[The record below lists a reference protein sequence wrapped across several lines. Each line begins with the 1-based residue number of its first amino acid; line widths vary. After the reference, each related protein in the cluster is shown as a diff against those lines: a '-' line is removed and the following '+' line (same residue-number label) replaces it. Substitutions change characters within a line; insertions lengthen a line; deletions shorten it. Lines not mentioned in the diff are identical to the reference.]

1 MEMFEDDSNE
11 KLDVIIIGKVNNDLF
26 YILIMWILKYI
37 LIDILIYLLIV
48 LKSVRLW
55 RNRIICFD
63 CI

>member
-48 LKSVRLW
+48 LKSVCLW
-55 RNRIICFD
+55 RNGIIFD